1 MIDIKIIQMYLE
13 PIFSKIHLPIL
24 ILCSFLVFIASI
36 RCLYVLEKHKLQR
49 KIAQNKQKLSDDN
62 ISDTNISD
70 KNSSN
75 PDDTTNNNKHKAIK
89 HLMLWRFLTS
99 CTVFLT
105 GITWIFSLSLFYTAY
120 QHGFREYMKQNIHDI
135 IHSVEYSPEEDT
147 LPNDIT
153 NITVIYYRFGCKDCE
168 KMYHSLSEKFDNVSD
183 VYWIATRSK
192 QGTKLRET
200 FPIETV
206 PSAIYISDKET
217 AVSFEFYSKSTENNK
232 TTIELNENGIE
243 DLFKYRSKHIQKRSE

>member
-49 KIAQNKQKLSDDN
+49 NIKQKLSDDN
-62 ISDTNISD
+62 
-70 KNSSN
+70 SSN
-75 PDDTTNNNKHKAIK
+75 TRKEIK
-89 HLMLWRFLTS
+89 YLMLWRFLTS

-105 GITWIFSLSLFYTAY
+105 GITWIFSLNLFYTAY

-135 IHSVEYSPEEDT
+135 INSVEYSPEEDT

-217 AVSFEFYSKSTENNK
+217 AVLFELYTKSTENNK
-232 TTIELNENGIE
+232 TTIELNENGID

>member
-49 KIAQNKQKLSDDN
+49 NIKQKLSDDN
-62 ISDTNISD
+62 
-70 KNSSN
+70 SSN
-75 PDDTTNNNKHKAIK
+75 THKEIK
-89 HLMLWRFLTS
+89 YLMLWRFLTS

-105 GITWIFSLSLFYTAY
+105 GITWIFSLNLFYTAY

-135 IHSVEYSPEEDT
+135 INSIEYSPEEDT

-217 AVSFEFYSKSTENNK
+217 AVLFELYTKSTENNK
-232 TTIELNENGIE
+232 TTIELNENGID